1 MSNSQ
6 KWGEKS
12 LRKSRSFSHVI
23 YTWLV
28 ILLGLWLLKYTFPV
42 LNLDRGEE
50 LLILIALAVL
60 AEWLAV
66 VFPQGQL
73 SGGFAVIMATYL
85 IYGPVATAWVNCIAT
100 ALGQGVANRG
110 NPMRTTL
117 FNAFQ
122 YVLVVLG
129 ANFLYSVSGGL
140 AERKLVLGNA
150 APLLAFVLGYFVL
163 NQLMVY
169 IYTHHARRGYLFF
182 DWWDALRWD
191 GITYVWAVPFGLLM
205 GLLHTKI
212 GIYGTALLFLPV
224 LAVQFVLRFYVH
236 LELANRELRVLYEV
250 ARRLGGSLNL
260 NEILE
265 LVLRETRKV
274 INYHTGVIY
283 LWSDEYGCYQVGA
296 VCGPHSDL
304 IVGSA
309 VRRGEGFLG
318 LAAEHGESQLVYD
331 TRTDVRTD
339 RDISLTQANRAMVV
353 VPLLA
358 ETEVLGLLVLGDKRP
373 GNFEDKHLHTLTII
387 GGQTAV
393 AIANAQLYRKLEQ
406 ISITDGLTGLHNY
419 RYFYHRAVVEFDRAS
434 RYGETLSLI
443 MLDIDHFKQV
453 NDRYGHLAGDVVLA
467 GVAGAIRSEVRG
479 CDLAARYGGEEFAIL
494 MPQTGPAEA
503 KHVAERVRLAV
514 REGVFEEGGQRIQV
528 RISGGIA
535 TFPSHA
541 SEISE
546 LVKAADSALYQAKD
560 SGRDRTVLY
569 VK

>member
-1 MSNSQ
+1 M
-6 KWGEKS
+6 
-12 LRKSRSFSHVI
+12 RKSRSFSHVT

-28 ILLGLWLLKYTFPV
+28 IFLGLWLLKYTFPV
-42 LNLDRGEE
+42 LDLDQGEE
-50 LLILIALAVL
+50 LLIMVAMAVL

-100 ALGQGVANRG
+100 AVGQGVANRG

-122 YVLVVLG
+122 YVFVVLG
-129 ANFLYSVSGGL
+129 ANLLYSVSGGL
-140 AERKLVLGNA
+140 AERKVVLENA
-150 APLLAFVLGYFVL
+150 VPLAVFVLGYFAI

-169 IYTHHARRGYLFF
+169 IYTLPARRGYPLV
-182 DWWDALRWD
+182 DWWDAMRWD
-191 GITYVWAVPFGLLM
+191 GITYIWAVPFGLLM
-205 GLLHTKI
+205 GLLHAKI

-283 LWSDEYGCYQVGA
+283 LWLEDKGYYQAGA

-304 IVGSA
+304 IAGSA
-309 VRRGEGFLG
+309 VRRGEGFFG
-318 LAAEHGESQLVYD
+318 LAAEHGEAQMVYD
-331 TRTDVRTD
+331 TRADVRTAG
-339 RDISLTQANRAMVV
+339 DIGLTQAHRAMVV

-373 GNFEDKHLHTLTII
+373 GFFEEKHLHTLTII

-406 ISITDGLTGLHNY
+406 ASITDGLTGLHNY
-419 RYFYHRAVVEFDRAS
+419 RYFYHRAVMELERAG

-453 NDRYGHLAGDVVLA
+453 NDRYGHLAGDTVLN
-467 GVAGAIRSEVRG
+467 GVAGVIRSEVRG
-479 CDLAARYGGEEFAIL
+479 CDIPARYGGEEFAIL
-494 MPQTGPAEA
+494 MPKTGPAEA

-514 REGVFEEGGQRIQV
+514 RESIFEENGQRIQV

-535 TFPSHA
+535 TFPDHA
-541 SEISE
+541 GEISE
-546 LVKAADSALYQAKD
+546 LVKAADAALYKAKE
-560 SGRDRTVLY
+560 SGRDRNVLY
-569 VK
+569 EKKTRV